1 MAGGK
6 AYSPWVKLGK
16 QGSDPVA
23 PGSYGGYVKMRKPPK
38 RYTTTSIQKSIGEGG
53 RTVGEKCKGKT
64 GAAFRAC
71 RHENIY
77 RK

>member
-1 MAGGK
+1 MAAGK
-6 AYSPWVKLGK
+6 AFSPWMKLGK

-23 PGSYGGYVKMRKPPK
+23 PGSYGGYVKMRRPPS
-38 RYTTTSIQKSIGEGG
+38 RYPTTSIQKQIGEGG
-53 RTVGEKCKGKT
+53 RKMGVACKGKT

-71 RHENIY
+71 RHENLF